1 MAVFTSLNGEPNNCS
16 LTNSSLFIVYLLWWR
31 MSIVSLAVLTL
42 SSTNI
47 TWLLFVYIA
56 KMLLSVHLHIILM
69 RSLAALTHVIF
80 QFLMHSLFL
89 PQQHQL
95 LHFLLFIIALYNSL
109 QYFLSAYT
117 LPFFT
122 WPQFIP
128 PSHITWIF
136 DSITNS
142 FASILSTQGY
152 NTLQHFVY
160 ESNLLH
166 FSIATTLSPYA
177 LIFYII
183 FQQYITSLQY
193 QLSLVA
199 KHIPH
204 IVTLIKIV
212 LCKRVI

>member
-117 LPFFT
+117 LPFFYLT
-122 WPQFIP
+122 TGH
-128 PSHITWIF
+128 S
-136 DSITNS
+136 S
-142 FASILSTQGY
+142 FAHHIDIWFHYQFFRINIIYSRVQYPPTLRLWIQSTSFFNSNHIISLCSHFLYYISTIHYFFPVSI
-152 NTLQHFVY
+152 
-160 ESNLLH
+160 
-166 FSIATTLSPYA
+166 
-177 LIFYII
+177 II
-183 FQQYITSLQY
+183 SRKTYPTY
-193 QLSLVA
+193 CNADKNRAV
-199 KHIPH
+199 
-204 IVTLIKIV
+204 
-212 LCKRVI
+212 